1 MHISSLLGRRP
12 APTLGL
18 DIGTSSLKLVEI
30 ESRGSTKL
38 LKHCER
44 ALLDHGWVVDGRIEN
59 PHEVSVAIRGLI
71 DKTGT
76 KTRQVALALPA
87 SAVITRQV
95 FIPTDLTELETEQQV
110 EMEARQSIGF
120 PLEELY
126 VDFCAEGALSD
137 RPDKV
142 AIQIVGTRRERIEDL
157 RALCDRSGLEPVV
170 VEIQTASLSRSMAR
184 VLRRAPSSSVG
195 AIYLLLKWGTS
206 TVSTQAFQN
215 SEPIYLHSQAA
226 SQSQHPSNTDA
237 LLQDIENGL
246 KQFLESAQS
255 GRVAGLYLA
264 GGMALTDDISEQATQ
279 ATQIPCCVLDPFEGL
294 ALHKGLDPQ
303 AVRKDAAHYVR
314 ACGLALRA
322 SPW

>member
-12 APTLGL
+12 ASTLGL

-30 ESRGSTKL
+30 ESRGRTKR

-44 ALLDHGWVVDGRIEN
+44 ASLGSGWVVDGRIEN

-71 DKTGT
+71 EKTGT

-95 FIPTDLTELETEQQV
+95 FIPTGLTELETEQQV
-110 EMEARQSIGF
+110 EMESRQSIGF

-126 VDFCAEGALSD
+126 VDFCADGVLSH

-157 RALCDRSGLEPVV
+157 QALCDRSGLEPVV
-170 VEIQTASLSRSMAR
+170 VEIQTASLSRAMAR
-184 VLRRAPSSSVG
+184 VLRWAPPSSAG
-195 AIYLLLKWGTS
+195 GIYLLLKWS
-206 TVSTQAFQN
+206 ASSVSTQAFQN
-215 SEPIYLHSQAA
+215 FEPIYLHYQLCTP
-226 SQSQHPSNTDA
+226 SQHPHKTDS
-237 LLQDIENGL
+237 LVQDIKNGL
-246 KQFLESAQS
+246 QQFLGSPQS

-264 GGMALTDDISEQATQ
+264 GGIALTDGISEQAAQ
-279 ATQIPCCVLDPFEGL
+279 ATQIPCYLLDPFAGL
-294 ALHKGLDPQ
+294 ALHQGLDRQ
-303 AVRKDAAHYVR
+303 AVRKDAAHYAR

-322 SPW
+322 LPW

>member
-12 APTLGL
+12 ASTLGL

-30 ESRGSTKL
+30 ESRGRTKR

-44 ALLDHGWVVDGRIEN
+44 ASLGSGWVVDGRIEN
-59 PHEVSVAIRGLI
+59 PHEVSVAIRCLI
-71 DKTGT
+71 EKTGT

-95 FIPTDLTELETEQQV
+95 FIPTGLTELETEQQV
-110 EMEARQSIGF
+110 EMESRQSIGF

-126 VDFCAEGALSD
+126 VDFCADGVLSH

-157 RALCDRSGLEPVV
+157 RTLGDRSGLEPVV
-170 VEIQTASLSRSMAR
+170 VEIQTASLSRAMAR
-184 VLRRAPSSSVG
+184 VLRWAPPSSAD

-206 TVSTQAFQN
+206 SVSTQAFQN
-215 SEPIYLHSQAA
+215 FEPIYLHSQLCTP
-226 SQSQHPSNTDA
+226 SQHPHKTDS
-237 LLQDIENGL
+237 LVQDIKNGL
-246 KQFLESAQS
+246 QQFLGSPQS

-264 GGMALTDDISEQATQ
+264 GGIALTDGISEQAAQ
-279 ATQIPCCVLDPFEGL
+279 ATQIPCYLLDPFAGL
-294 ALHKGLDPQ
+294 ALHQGLDRQ
-303 AVRKDAAHYVR
+303 AVRKDAAHYAR

-322 SPW
+322 LPW

>member
-1 MHISSLLGRRP
+1 
-12 APTLGL
+12 LGL
-18 DIGTSSLKLVEI
+18 DIGTSSVKLVEI
-30 ESRGSTKL
+30 ESRGRTKR

-44 ALLDHGWVVDGRIEN
+44 APLDHGWVVDGRIEN

-71 DKTGT
+71 EKSGT

-95 FIPTDLTELETEQQV
+95 FIPTGLTELETEQQV

-126 VDFCAEGALSD
+126 VDFCADEVLSD

-170 VEIQTASLSRSMAR
+170 VEIQTASLSRAMAW
-184 VLRRAPSSSVG
+184 VLRWAPPSSAG
-195 AIYLLLKWGTS
+195 AIYLLLKWGAS
-206 TVSTQAFQN
+206 SVSTQAFQN
-215 SEPIYLHSQAA
+215 FEPIYLHSQLCT
-226 SQSQHPSNTDA
+226 QSQHPHTTDA
-237 LLQDIENGL
+237 LLQDIENSL
-246 KQFLESAQS
+246 QQFLESPQS

-264 GGMALTDDISEQATQ
+264 GGMALTDGISERATQ
-279 ATQIPCCVLDPFEGL
+279 ATQISCCLFDPFAGL
-294 ALHKGLDPQ
+294 ALHQGLDRQ
-303 AVRKDAAHYVR
+303 AVRKEAAHYAR

>member
-12 APTLGL
+12 AFTLGL

-30 ESRGSTKL
+30 ESRGRTKL
-38 LKHCER
+38 IKHCER
-44 ALLDHGWVVDGRIEN
+44 TPLGRGWVVDGRIEN
-59 PHEVSVAIRGLI
+59 PHEVSLAIRGLI

-76 KTRQVALALPA
+76 KTRQVALALPS

-95 FIPTDLTELETEQQV
+95 FIPTGLTELETEQQV
-110 EMEARQSIGF
+110 EMEACQSIGF

-126 VDFCAEGALSD
+126 VDFCVEGVLSD

-157 RALCDRSGLEPVV
+157 QALCDLSGLKPVV
-170 VEIQTASLSRSMAR
+170 VEIQTASLCRAMAR
-184 VLRRAPSSSVG
+184 VLRWAPPSSAG
-195 AIYLLLKWGTS
+195 AIHLLLKWGAS
-206 TVSTQAFQN
+206 SVSTQAFQN
-215 SEPIYLHSQAA
+215 CETIYLHSQLCT
-226 SQSQHPSNTDA
+226 QSQHPQNTDA
-237 LLQDIENGL
+237 LLQDIEIGL

-255 GRVAGLYLA
+255 GRVEGLYLA
-264 GGMALTDDISEQATQ
+264 GGMALTDGISEQATQ
-279 ATQIPCCVLDPFEGL
+279 ATQIPCGLLDPFEGL
-294 ALHKGLDPQ
+294 ALHQGLDRQ
-303 AVRKDAAHYVR
+303 AVRKDAVHYAR

>member
-12 APTLGL
+12 VSTLGL
-18 DIGTSSLKLVEI
+18 DIGTSSVKLVEI
-30 ESRGSTKL
+30 ESRGRTKL

-44 ALLDHGWVVDGRIEN
+44 APLGHSWVVDGRIEN

-76 KTRQVALALPA
+76 KTRKVVLALPA

-95 FIPTDLTELETEQQV
+95 FIPKGLTELETEQQV

-126 VDFCAEGALSD
+126 VDFCAEGVLSD

-142 AIQIVGTRRERIEDL
+142 AIKIVGTRRERIEDL
-157 RALCDRSGLEPVV
+157 QALCDRSGLEPVV
-170 VEIQTASLSRSMAR
+170 VEIQTASLSRAMAR
-184 VLRRAPSSSVG
+184 VLQWAPPSSAG
-195 AIYLLLKWGTS
+195 AIYLLLNWGAS
-206 TVSTQAFQN
+206 SVSTQAFQN
-215 SEPIYLHSQAA
+215 SEPIYLHSQLCTP
-226 SQSQHPSNTDA
+226 SQHPHTTDS
-237 LLQDIENGL
+237 LLQDIESGL
-246 KQFLESAQS
+246 QQFLGSAQS
-255 GRVAGLYLA
+255 GRVEGLYLA
-264 GGMALTDDISEQATQ
+264 GGVALTDGISELATQ
-279 ATQIPCCVLDPFEGL
+279 TTQIPCCLLDPFAGL
-294 ALHKGLDPQ
+294 ALHQGLDRQ
-303 AVRKDAAHYVR
+303 AVRKDAAHYAR

>member
-12 APTLGL
+12 ASTLGL

-44 ALLDHGWVVDGRIEN
+44 APLDHGWVVDGRIEN
-59 PHEVSVAIRGLI
+59 PHEVSLAIRGLI
-71 DKTGT
+71 DKTGI
-76 KTRQVALALPA
+76 KTRQVALALPS

-95 FIPTDLTELETEQQV
+95 FIPTGLTELETEQQV

-126 VDFCAEGALSD
+126 VDFCAEGVLSD
-137 RPDKV
+137 WPDKV

-157 RALCDRSGLEPVV
+157 RALCDHSGLEPVV

-215 SEPIYLHSQAA
+215 CETIYLHSQTA
-226 SQSQHPSNTDA
+226 SQSQHPHNTEA

-246 KQFLESAQS
+246 QQFLGSPQS
-255 GRVAGLYLA
+255 GRVEGLYLA
-264 GGMALTDDISEQATQ
+264 GGMSLTDGISEQATQ

-294 ALHKGLDPQ
+294 ALHQGLDRQ
-303 AVRKDAAHYVR
+303 AVRKDAAHYAR

-322 SPW
+322 LPW

>member
-12 APTLGL
+12 ASTLGL
-18 DIGTSSLKLVEI
+18 DIGTSSVKLVEI
-30 ESRGSTKL
+30 ESRGSTKR

-44 ALLDHGWVVDGRIEN
+44 APLDHGWVVDGRIEN
-59 PHEVSVAIRGLI
+59 PHEVSLAIRGLI

-76 KTRQVALALPA
+76 KTRQVALALPS

-95 FIPTDLTELETEQQV
+95 FIPTGLTELETEQQV

-120 PLEELY
+120 PLEDLY
-126 VDFCAEGALSD
+126 IDFCEEGVLGD

-170 VEIQTASLSRSMAR
+170 VEIQTASLSRAMAR
-184 VLRRAPSSSVG
+184 VLRWAPPSSAG
-195 AIYLLLKWGTS
+195 AIHLLLKWGAS
-206 TVSTQAFQN
+206 SVSIQALQN
-215 SEPIYLHSQAA
+215 SEPIYLHSQTA
-226 SQSQHPSNTDA
+226 SQSQHPHNTDS
-237 LLQDIENGL
+237 LVKDIENGL
-246 KQFLESAQS
+246 QQFLGSPQS
-255 GRVAGLYLA
+255 GRVEGLYLA
-264 GGMALTDDISEQATQ
+264 GGMALTDGISEQATQ
-279 ATQIPCCVLDPFEGL
+279 ATQIPCCLLDPFEGL
-294 ALHKGLDPQ
+294 SLRQGLDRQ
-303 AVRKDAAHYVR
+303 AVRKDAAYYAR